1 MRRSAFR
8 RRLSLGVASAVVLP
22 LAILTRTGW
31 RPLTRFD
38 RRSDDDAHALVIS
51 HHWLLSL
58 VRALTHLGDPAVV
71 TVLAIVAAIA
81 VFLAG
86 HRTAAIYLLA
96 VRAVAVVLGFALK
109 EGVRRARPVLA
120 HPVAH
125 ASGFSFPSG
134 HALGSAAAYASLAL
148 VLPRRVPT
156 WVRVALAVL
165 VPAVVATTRVF
176 LGVHFPSDVV
186 AGLVLGWAIAL
197 LLAAI
202 WVGAE
207 DDGRAADQD

>member
-1 MRRSAFR
+1 MRRSALR
-8 RRLSLGVASAVVLP
+8 WRLSLGVASAVVLP

-38 RRSDDDAHALVIS
+38 RSSDDDAHTLVVS

-71 TVLAIVAAIA
+71 TALAVAAAIA

-86 HRTAAIYLLA
+86 RRNAAIYLLA
-96 VRAVAVVLGFALK
+96 VRVVAVVAGFALK
-109 EGVRRARPVLA
+109 EGVRRTRPVLA

-148 VLPRRVPT
+148 VLPRRVHT
-156 WVRVALAVL
+156 SVRVALAVV